1 MGRWTWKAVVF
12 DESHK
17 LTTSRSNK
25 DPQQTKVCLAL
36 GRRAKRV
43 VLLTGTPCLCRPFD
57 LFNQVRPIDGGSE
70 LNMASAVDFPHDP
83 CRWFHIASAV
93 EVRTCSSLSLCG
105 VRVMIRWTC

>member
-17 LTTSRSNK
+17 LTTTRSNK

-57 LFNQVRPIDGGSE
+57 LFNQVRPMTDALIFTFSHMM
-70 LNMASAVDFPHDP
+70 LLFVPH
-83 CRWFHIASAV
+83 CA
-93 EVRTCSSLSLCG
+93 CC
-105 VRVMIRWTC
+105 